1 MFLEFEDYYI
11 DAIHEKY
18 AWRIC
23 DFCTINADR
32 LQRFFPKT
40 LEQNLTPDLSK
51 YFVERK
57 IKEFAAKEE
66 FLFVLK
72 EKDNHTLIGLVYLK
86 NLDWNKKQGELAYCI
101 GYQVEGKGYMTQ
113 TIKTITEW
121 ALKELELKTLQII
134 THKTNAASVRVAEK
148 CGYIWKKVLSGA
160 HTPPGEAPL
169 DMELY
174 ELNYEG

>member
-11 DAIHEKY
+11 DTIHEKY

-23 DFCTINADR
+23 DFCTINTER

-57 IKEFAAKEE
+57 IKEFTAQEE

-72 EKDNHTLIGLVYLK
+72 EKENHTLIGLVYLK
-86 NLDWNKKQGELAYCI
+86 NLDWTKKQAELAYCI
-101 GYQVEGKGYMTQ
+101 GYQAEGKGYMTQ
-113 TIKTITEW
+113 TVNTISQW
-121 ALKELELKTLQII
+121 AFQELALNTLQII
-134 THKTNAASVRVAEK
+134 THKTNLSSVRVAEK
-148 CGYIWKKVLSGA
+148 CGYIWKSRLPNA
-160 HTPPGEAPL
+160 HTPPGEPPL

-174 ELNYEG
+174 ELYYER

>member
-1 MFLEFEDYYI
+1 MFLEFEEYYI

-18 AWRIC
+18 AWRLC
-23 DFCTINADR
+23 DFCITNDKR

-57 IKEFAAKEE
+57 IKEFQNKEE

-72 EKDNHTLIGLVYLK
+72 EKERHTLIGLIYVK
-86 NLDWNKKQGELAYCI
+86 ELDWEKKQAELAYAI
-101 GYQVEGKGYMTQ
+101 GYQVEGNGYMTE
-113 TIKTITEW
+113 TVNAISKW
-121 ALKELELKTLQII
+121 AFEELQLETLQIVV
-134 THKTNAASVRVAEK
+134 HKSNVGSIRVAQK
-148 CGYIWKKVLSGA
+148 CGYIWKKVLLEE
-160 HTPPGEAPL
+160 HVPPGEAPL

-174 ELNYEG
+174 ELHHEG

>member
-11 DAIHEKY
+11 DTIHEKY

-23 DFCTINADR
+23 DFCTVNADR
-32 LQRFFPKT
+32 LKRFFPKT

-57 IKEFAAKEE
+57 IKEFATKEE

-72 EKDNHTLIGLVYLK
+72 EKENHTVIGMIFIK
-86 NLDWNKKQGELAYCI
+86 ELDWEKKQGELAYAV
-101 GYQVEGKGYMTQ
+101 GYQVEGKGYMTE
-113 TIKTITEW
+113 TVKALSNWAFTEHQF
-121 ALKELELKTLQII
+121 KTLQII
-134 THKTNAASVRVAEK
+134 SHKTNTGSIRVAEK
-148 CGYIWKKVLSGA
+148 SGFSWQKVLIA
-160 HTPPGEAPL
+160 EHTPPGENPL

-174 ELNYEG
+174 ELYF

>member
-1 MFLEFEDYYI
+1 MQFEFEDYYI

-23 DFCTINADR
+23 DFCTINAER

-40 LEQNLTPDLSK
+40 LEQNLTPDLSN
-51 YFVERK
+51 YFVARK
-57 IKEFAAKEE
+57 IKEFDAKEE

-72 EKDNHTLIGLVYLK
+72 EKENHTLIGLVYLK

-113 TIKTITEW
+113 TVKVISKW
-121 ALKELELKTLQII
+121 ALEELGLKTLQII
-134 THKTNAASVRVAEK
+134 AHKTNRASIRVAQK
-148 CGYIWKKVLSGA
+148 CGYIWQKLIIGG

-174 ELNYEG
+174 ELYYEG